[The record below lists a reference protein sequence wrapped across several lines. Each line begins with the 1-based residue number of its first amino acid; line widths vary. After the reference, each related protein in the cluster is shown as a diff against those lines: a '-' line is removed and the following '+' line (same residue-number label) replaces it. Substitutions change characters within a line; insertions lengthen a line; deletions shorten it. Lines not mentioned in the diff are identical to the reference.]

1 MKSETYMYTRYSD
14 LLEAEAEP
22 KLTRVVNTLDALYQA
37 DDPSPDLRLAIT
49 QLGETSTLDDQ
60 LPTASERRWQPQTWP
75 VRMSKRKVVFV
86 LVTLV
91 GVALLVLAVAFA
103 SATSAL
109 ATRSSAVPDHPRI
122 VYLAPTGAVR
132 GQVSDTLMRD
142 RGVTVVHS
150 WTTLQSS
157 SLAQPLDA
165 LLIDATLL
173 GTRNAWDEMWMRS
186 QFHNGVIMVGLGVDD
201 DAFARSLGVDTFR
214 APAEANIAL
223 GLTGYRLTYS
233 LALGTQEDLQIFQ
246 LSDWVS
252 RMIRGELDDPAGPH
266 VKNYATR
273 LYGSSRGTLDSARG
287 VDVLFIQLDLAIDG
301 MYKLRAEYAEQSR
314 KPNGNS
320 P

>member
-1 MKSETYMYTRYSD
+1 MYTRYSD

-75 VRMSKRKVVFV
+75 VRMSKRKGVFV

-122 VYLAPTGAVR
+122 LYLAPTGAVR

-201 DAFARSLGVDTFR
+201 DAFARSLGVDTFQ
-214 APAEANIAL
+214 APAEANI
-223 GLTGYRLTYS
+223 
-233 LALGTQEDLQIFQ
+233 ALGTQEDLQIFQ

-273 LYGSSRGTLDSARG
+273 LYGSSRGTLDSARD
-287 VDVLFIQLDLAIDG
+287 VDVLFIQLNLAIDG
-301 MYKLRAEYAEQSR
+301 IYKTRAEYREQLKNSHT
-314 KPNGNS
+314 NS